1 MVDANDADDADDD
14 EGADGAS
21 KALLAQPVSTSRLP
35 VARSLA
41 DAAVGEMVFVNP
53 RGQTLTRR
61 QVRASMAAY
70 WAFVAGGGAA
80 VGLVYGVLISPTV
93 GVLAGVGL
101 QLVMLFKLRHW
112 PAFRSALADVAA
124 CRWEAAH
131 ATLLALER
139 KRAPSGRHPTAQ
151 VMLAT
156 LESLLGQPQQ
166 ALDRIERA
174 QPELAKLTASS
185 RVLRCQAAAVRAAAL
200 ATLERFDDAWRVR
213 DQLVREAAAASGGSD
228 RPRGDYLEMLVQA
241 TELKIAADAD
251 TPDALP
257 DDETLHRWARA
268 ALGRTRFGEML
279 VSLAWAFHRRG
290 DDDMARH
297 LLAEAPSRIPRPSLE
312 ATSPRLAAWAKE
324 RARAWEIASISA

>member
-1 MVDANDADDADDD
+1 M
-14 EGADGAS
+14 
-21 KALLAQPVSTSRLP
+21 
-35 VARSLA
+35 
-41 DAAVGEMVFVNP
+41 
-53 RGQTLTRR
+53 
-61 QVRASMAAY
+61 
-70 WAFVAGGGAA
+70 
-80 VGLVYGVLISPTV
+80 
-93 GVLAGVGL
+93 LAGVGL

-131 ATLLALER
+131 STLLALEG
-139 KRAPSGRHPTAQ
+139 KRTPTGRHPTAQ

-174 QPELAKLTASS
+174 QPALAKLTASS

-200 ATLERFDDAWRVR
+200 ATLGRFDDAWRVR
-213 DQLVREAAAASGGSD
+213 DQLVREAAAATGGAN

-257 DDETLHRWARA
+257 DDDTLHRWARA
-268 ALGRTRFGEML
+268 ALGRTRFRRDAGL
-279 VSLAWAFHRRG
+279 PRVGVPPPRRRRHGPPPSRRG
-290 DDDMARH
+290 PLTHPPLVTGNNITPIARMG
-297 LLAEAPSRIPRPSLE
+297 AGTRPRVGRSRTDIESPRP
-312 ATSPRLAAWAKE
+312 A
-324 RARAWEIASISA
+324 

>member
-1 MVDANDADDADDD
+1 MVDADANDDD
-14 EGADGAS
+14 DDGGGGAS
-21 KALLAQPVSTSRLP
+21 KALLAQPASTSRLP

-70 WAFVAGGGAA
+70 WALVAGGGVA
-80 VGLVYGVLISPTV
+80 VGLIYGVMISPTF

-139 KRAPSGRHPTAQ
+139 KRTPAGRHPTGQ

-174 QPELAKLTASS
+174 QPALAKLPPGS

-200 ATLERFDDAWRVR
+200 ATLGRFDDAWRVR

-251 TPDALP
+251 APDALP
-257 DDETLHRWARA
+257 DTDTLHRWARA

-297 LLAEAPSRIPRPSLE
+297 LLAEAPSRTPRSSLE
-312 ATSPRLAAWAKE
+312 TTSPRLDAWAKD
-324 RARAWEIASISA
+324 RARAWGLPD